1 MSKELSTIKIH
12 VTLKGQGVV
21 NFDST
26 DQQQVILATHTISL
40 PKDSK
45 GGIPKCMKI
54 AKASYVKD
62 SEGNFS
68 RTSKVS
74 SQCLRQGIYKQ
85 MHNPNIIHSPAL
97 FNDYASSKSGLM
109 GGYMFAREKTAKR
122 KSPLTVIDAHETSGA
137 VPTFGVHSNSGDR
150 NDTSLYYVEE
160 VGQTRF
166 ETDMFINLSELQ
178 FIPLSDTYG
187 RNSVFPDGEEP
198 FKAVLRSKY
207 GSIEEGYYAIEGE
220 EGQVPEYGVKL
231 PGSAVCD
238 IVKDF
243 IGHLKKFRIDR
254 ANSYLEFD
262 SAEFF
267 IFENGKWVRVDEP
280 GDFTV
285 NSRYVLVEDQVAA
298 KKLHDD
304 VCTQAKEEQ
313 AARKAAKNEE
323 KAKKAAKK
331 AEKKAK

>member
-1 MSKELSTIKIH
+1 MSKELFTIKIH

-21 NFDST
+21 NFGCSDDKFMLNKSMG
-26 DQQQVILATHTISL
+26 ATVVSHDHT
-40 PKDSK
+40 
-45 GGIPKCMKI
+45 KI
-54 AKASYVKD
+54 AKASYAINND
-62 SEGNFS
+62 GSIA
-68 RTSKVS
+68 RTLKVS

-97 FNDYASSKSGLM
+97 FNDYASSKPGLM
-109 GGYMFAREKTAKR
+109 SGYMFASEKTAKR

-137 VPTFGVHSNSGDR
+137 VPTIGVHSNSGGR
-150 NDTSLYYVEE
+150 NANSLYYVEE

-207 GSIEEGYYAIEGE
+207 GNIEEGYYAIEGE
-220 EGQVPEYGVKL
+220 EGQVPEYGAKL

-243 IGHLKKFRIDR
+243 ISHLKKFRIDR
-254 ANSYLEFD
+254 ANSYLEFG

-267 IFENGKWVRVDEP
+267 IFDNGKWVRVDEP
-280 GDFTV
+280 DDFTV
-285 NSRYVLVEDQVAA
+285 DSRYVLVEDQAAA

-304 VCTQAKEEQ
+304 VCDQAKEEQ

-331 AEKKAK
+331 AEKNAK

>member
-1 MSKELSTIKIH
+1 MSKKLHTIKIH
-12 VTLKGQGVV
+12 ATFKGQGVV
-21 NFDST
+21 NFGCSDDKFMLNKSMG
-26 DQQQVILATHTISL
+26 ATVVSHDNT
-40 PKDSK
+40 
-45 GGIPKCMKI
+45 KI
-54 AKASYVKD
+54 AKASYAINND
-62 SEGNFS
+62 GSIA
-68 RTSKVS
+68 RTLKVS

-97 FNDYASSKSGLM
+97 FNDYASSKAGLM
-109 GGYMFAREKTAKR
+109 SGYMFASEKKGAAKR

-137 VPTFGVHSNSGDR
+137 VPTFNVHSNSGDR

-198 FKAVLRSKY
+198 FKSALRTKY
-207 GSIEEGYYAIEGE
+207 GNIEEGYYAIEGE

-243 IGHLKKFRIDR
+243 IGHLKKFRVDR

-262 SAEFF
+262 STEFF
-267 IFENGKWVRVDEP
+267 IFENGTWVRVDEP
-280 GDFTV
+280 VDFTV

-298 KKLHDD
+298 KNLHDD
-304 VCTQAKEEQ
+304 VCVQAKEEQ

-331 AEKKAK
+331 AEKKAN